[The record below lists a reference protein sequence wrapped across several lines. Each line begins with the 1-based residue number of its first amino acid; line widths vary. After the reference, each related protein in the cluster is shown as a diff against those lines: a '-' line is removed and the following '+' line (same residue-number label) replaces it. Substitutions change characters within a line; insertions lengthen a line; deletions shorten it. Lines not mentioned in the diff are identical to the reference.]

1 MARTSRGERDTVA
14 SAGKV
19 LIFIED
25 GSFLFDNRVKREV
38 KTLETAGFQVSVIC
52 PRYPGE
58 KRSELVG
65 RTHVY
70 RYKKLVFGGPVLSH
84 ICEYGCS
91 LFFGGLLALWVAV
104 RRGFDVIQLCNPPD
118 VLFPIAV
125 FFKLFGKRYV
135 FDHHDLCPEL
145 YETQY
150 RKKSGLFYRVLCWSE
165 RRSLRWADAVMST
178 NESYR
183 RTAIE
188 RAGLDPSRVVVVRN
202 GPDLEKF
209 REWTEPSRKPTVRVG
224 YIGNMNPQD
233 GVDHLIEAAKHIRN
247 DLGRKEVEFVL
258 IGKGDSFEGLRKL
271 AGELGLDGGVRF
283 TGRIPDE
290 DVLRE
295 LGDCDVGCQPDPLN
309 PLNDVSTMNKVMEYM
324 AIARPVV
331 AYDLVETRVSCGDA
345 ALYAAGGGPE
355 ALAREILRLA
365 DDFDL
370 RRRMGMEGRRRIEEK
385 LAWKY
390 SEEPL
395 LSVYR
400 RVLGSARGRREE
412 TEPARVGG

>member
-1 MARTSRGERDTVA
+1 VA
-14 SAGKV
+14 SAGRV

-25 GSFLFDNRVKREV
+25 GSFVFDNRVKREV
-38 KTLETAGFQVSVIC
+38 KTLEADGFEVSVIC

-70 RYKKLVFGGPVLSH
+70 RYRKLTFGGPVLSH
-84 ICEYGCS
+84 LCEYGCS
-91 LFFGGLLALWVAV
+91 LLFGGLLALWISV

-118 VLFPIAV
+118 VLFPIAG
-125 FFKLFGKRYV
+125 FFKLFGKKFI
-135 FDHHDLCPEL
+135 FDHHDVCPEL

-150 RKKSGLFYRVLCWSE
+150 GKKTGLFYRVLCWAE

-183 RTAIE
+183 RIAIE
-188 RAGLDPSRVVVVRN
+188 RAGIPPEKVVVVRN

-209 REWTEPSRKPTVRVG
+209 REWTEPREKATIRVG

-233 GVDHLIEAAKHIRN
+233 GVDHLLRAAKHIRK
-247 DLGRKEVEFVL
+247 DLGRSDIEFVL
-258 IGKGDSFEGLRKL
+258 VGKGDSFEDLRKL
-271 AGELGLDGGVRF
+271 AGTLGLDGVVRF
-283 TGRIPDE
+283 TGRISDE

-295 LGDCDVGCQPDPLN
+295 LRDCDVGCQPDPLN

-324 AIARPVV
+324 ALGRPVV

-345 ALYAAGGGPE
+345 ALYAPGGTPE
-355 ALAREILRLA
+355 ALAREIVRLA
-365 DDFDL
+365 DDYSL
-370 RRRMGMEGRRRIEEK
+370 RRRMGILGRKRIEEK
-385 LAWKY
+385 LAWTY

-395 LSVYR
+395 RSVYR
-400 RVLGSARGRREE
+400 RVLASARGRREE
-412 TEPARVGG
+412 TTAARASG